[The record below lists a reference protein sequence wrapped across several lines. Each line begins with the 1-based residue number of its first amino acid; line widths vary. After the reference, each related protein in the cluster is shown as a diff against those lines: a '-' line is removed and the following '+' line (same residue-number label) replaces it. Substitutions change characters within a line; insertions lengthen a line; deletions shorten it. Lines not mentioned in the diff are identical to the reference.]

1 MQFVSLHSVIILKYR
16 YKKHKNTDKSLYTI
30 LPLPLLAFIR
40 IKTGTNKKKALC
52 HSVSKKL
59 AHYGLLCTERC
70 LP

>member
-40 IKTGTNKKKALC
+40 IKTGTNKKKGSLPFGF
-52 HSVSKKL
+52 KKAGSL
-59 AHYGLLCTERC
+59 RFVVY
-70 LP
+70 